1 MRDSRKKE
9 ISLPWPR
16 RTVTERRQERSVAT
30 RQDLIDS
37 ARCIFVRDGFEAA
50 SLEDIA
56 AAAGKTRGAFYSHF
70 QNKEDVFFAIF
81 EEDVARDHAVYLSE
95 LRKACT
101 FEARVEILVKQLE
114 SIIRDK
120 ARVLLYIEFKMYA
133 IRHPHKRKRLAE
145 LHLLVCTHAAAAK
158 LDLLPEL
165 HSDDPEEQR
174 ARTAQFGSFFDG
186 LVLNHYFDPG
196 GLDEEQIR
204 ERIQCSVYAL
214 MDPASSWRRRITSD
228 KRV

>member
-9 ISLPWPR
+9 ISLPWPV
-16 RTVTERRQERSVAT
+16 RTVTQRKQERSVAT
-30 RQDLIDS
+30 RQHLIDS
-37 ARCIFVRDGFEAA
+37 ARLIFVRDGFEAA

-81 EEDVARDHAVYLSE
+81 EDDVARDHVASLDQ
-95 LRKACT
+95 LRKASAL
-101 FEARVEILVKQLE
+101 EDRVAILVKQVE

-133 IRHPHKRKRLAE
+133 IRHPHKRERLAE
-145 LHLLVCTHAAAAK
+145 LHLLICTHATAAK

-174 ARTAQFGSFFDG
+174 ALTAQFGSFFDG
-186 LVLNHYFDPG
+186 LVLNYYFDPD
-196 GLDEEQIR
+196 GLGEEQIR
-204 ERIQCSVYAL
+204 ERIQCNVRAL
-214 MDPASSWRRRITSD
+214 MDPASSWRKKPINY
-228 KRV
+228 

>member
-9 ISLPWPR
+9 ISLPWPV
-16 RTVTERRQERSVAT
+16 RTVTQRKQERSVAT
-30 RQDLIDS
+30 RQQLIDS
-37 ARCIFVRDGFEAA
+37 ARLIFVRDGFEAA

-56 AAAGKTRGAFYSHF
+56 AAVGKTRGAFYSHF
-70 QNKEDVFFAIF
+70 QNKEDIFFAIF
-81 EEDVARDHAVYLSE
+81 EEDVARDHAVYLSQ
-95 LRKACT
+95 LRKAST
-101 FEARVEILVKQLE
+101 FKERVEILVKQLE

-145 LHLLVCTHAAAAK
+145 LHLLICTHATAAK

-174 ARTAQFGSFFDG
+174 ACTAQFGSFFDG
-186 LVLNHYFDPG
+186 LVLNHYFDPD
-196 GLDEEQIR
+196 GLDEERIC
-204 ERIQCSVYAL
+204 ERIQCSVRAL
-214 MDPASSWRRRITSD
+214 MDPASSWRKKPISY
-228 KRV
+228 

>member
-1 MRDSRKKE
+1 MEPKPWNTHVGNIHACIFLSDVGESMRDSQKKE
-9 ISLPWPR
+9 ISPPWPG
-16 RTVTERRQERSVAT
+16 RTVSQRKQERSVAT
-30 RQDLIDS
+30 RQHLIDS
-37 ARCIFVRDGFEAA
+37 ARLIFVRDGFEAA

-56 AAAGKTRGAFYSHF
+56 SAAGKTRGAFYSHF

-81 EEDVARDHAVYLSE
+81 EDDVARDHAASLDQ
-95 LRKACT
+95 LRKAST
-101 FEARVEILVKQLE
+101 LEDRVAILVEQVE

-145 LHLLVCTHAAAAK
+145 LHLLICTHATAAK

-174 ARTAQFGSFFDG
+174 ACTAQFGSFF
-186 LVLNHYFDPG
+186 
-196 GLDEEQIR
+196 
-204 ERIQCSVYAL
+204 
-214 MDPASSWRRRITSD
+214 
-228 KRV
+228 

>member
-1 MRDSRKKE
+1 MRDSPKKE
-9 ISLPWPR
+9 ISLQWPLR
-16 RTVTERRQERSVAT
+16 SVTQRRQERSVAT
-30 RQDLIDS
+30 RQDLIGS
-37 ARCIFVRDGFEAA
+37 ARRIFVRDGFEAA
-50 SLEDIA
+50 RLEDIA

-81 EEDVARDHAVYLSE
+81 EDDVARDHVVYLDQLRRASTSE
-95 LRKACT
+95 
-101 FEARVEILVKQLE
+101 ERVEILVKQLE

-145 LHLLVCTHAAAAK
+145 LHLLICTNASAAK
-158 LDLLPEL
+158 LDFLPEL

-196 GLDEEQIR
+196 GLDEEQMR
-204 ERIQCSVYAL
+204 ERIQCSVRAL
-214 MDPASSWRRRITSD
+214 MDPASSWRKKPLSY
-228 KRV
+228 